1 MRPTVL
7 LVDDHDGFRTRARAM
22 LEAQG
27 FDVVGEAADGR
38 AAVAAA
44 ERLRPDVALVDI
56 GLPGLDGFQVAA
68 AIRDAATASHIV
80 LISGR
85 EAADFGTRVAG
96 SAADGFIPKVDL
108 SGDALLA
115 LLALPRP

>member
-22 LEAQG
+22 LEAHG
-27 FDVVGEAADGR
+27 FDVVGEASGGR

-44 ERLRPDVALVDI
+44 DRLRPDLAVIDI
-56 GLPGLDGFQVAA
+56 GLPDLDGFDVAV
-68 AIRDAATASHIV
+68 AIRAAGTATHIV

-85 EAADFGTRVAG
+85 EAADYGGRVAG
-96 SAADGFIPKVDL
+96 SAADGFIPKADL
-108 SGDALLA
+108 SGDGLHALM
-115 LLALPRP
+115 RP